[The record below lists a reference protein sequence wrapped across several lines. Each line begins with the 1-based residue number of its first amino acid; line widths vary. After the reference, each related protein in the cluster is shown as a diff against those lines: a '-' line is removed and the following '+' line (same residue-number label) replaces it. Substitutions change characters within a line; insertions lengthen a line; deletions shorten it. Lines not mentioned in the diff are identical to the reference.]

1 MSTESLLE
9 QGVQLVGSR
18 ASAQT
23 APEQGRIDLTV
34 EPANLIAAIRELT
47 GAHWGFLNA
56 ITGLDHGPEAGRME
70 ALYHFCQGAAVLTLR
85 VPLPR
90 ENPVVPSICGIIP
103 SASLFEREL
112 MEMFGIACEGTPDP
126 RRLFIADDWP
136 EGVYPLRKDFIVP
149 AAPSAE
155 PEEKGKLS

>member
-18 ASAQT
+18 ATAQST
-23 APEQGRIDLTV
+23 PEPGRIDLTV
-34 EPANLIAAIRELT
+34 EPANLLDGIRALT
-47 GAHWGFLNA
+47 NAHWGYLSA

-70 ALYHFCQGAAVLTLR
+70 VLYHFCNQAAVLTLR
-85 VPLPR
+85 VPIPR
-90 ENPVVPSICGIIP
+90 EHPVVPSICGVIP

-112 MEMFGIACEGTPDP
+112 IEMFGITCEGTPDS
-126 RRLFIADDWP
+126 RRLFISDDWP

-149 AAPSAE
+149 APPPAQPA
-155 PEEKGKLS
+155 EKGQPS